1 MSSKSKTQTN
11 SNKNLLTI
19 FLKKKYDVEKTK
31 NEFENL
37 LYDKNIALKD
47 MDYLEIDELICT
59 ISSAFSSL
67 KEFVE

>member
-1 MSSKSKTQTN
+1 MSSKSKTQNN

-19 FLKKKYDVEKTK
+19 FFKKKYDVEKTK

-47 MDYLEIDELICT
+47 LDYLEIDELICT

>member
-47 MDYLEIDELICT
+47 LDYLEIDELICT

>member
-19 FLKKKYDVEKTK
+19 FFKKKYDVEKTK

>member
-47 MDYLEIDELICT
+47 LDYLELDELICT

>member
-1 MSSKSKTQTN
+1 MSSKSKTQNN
-11 SNKNLLTI
+11 SNKNLFTI
-19 FLKKKYDVEKTK
+19 FFKKKYDVEKTK

>member
-1 MSSKSKTQTN
+1 MSSKSKIQNN
-11 SNKNLLTI
+11 SNINLLT

-47 MDYLEIDELICT
+47 MDYLEIDELIYT

>member
-1 MSSKSKTQTN
+1 MSSKSKIQNN
-11 SNKNLLTI
+11 SNTNLLT

-47 MDYLEIDELICT
+47 MDYLEIDELIYT

>member
-19 FLKKKYDVEKTK
+19 FFKKKYDVEKTK

-47 MDYLEIDELICT
+47 LDYLEIDELICT

>member
-1 MSSKSKTQTN
+1 MSSKSKTQNN

-47 MDYLEIDELICT
+47 LDYLEIDELICT

>member
-47 MDYLEIDELICT
+47 LDYLAIDELICT

>member
-1 MSSKSKTQTN
+1 MSSKSKIQNN
-11 SNKNLLTI
+11 SNTNLLT

-47 MDYLEIDELICT
+47 LDYLELDELICT